1 MKQTLTF
8 VFAKTFIRLLLPFWQ
23 VYK

>member
-8 VFAKTFIRLLLPFWQ
+8 VFAKTFTRLLLPFWQ